1 MQPGGIPPG
10 LGPGNPADIEAFRK
24 QAEELR
30 QQVMPDLQAALAQA
44 QMMQQ
49 KLLEAQQQIAQT
61 QVEGQ
66 SGGGL
71 VKVRLDG
78 NGQVV
83 GVTIDPSVVD
93 PNDVETLEDLVIGAL
108 NNAGENMRETVK
120 AILGPLAAMSQ
131 QPGA

>member
-108 NNAGENMRETVK
+108 TNAGENMRETVK